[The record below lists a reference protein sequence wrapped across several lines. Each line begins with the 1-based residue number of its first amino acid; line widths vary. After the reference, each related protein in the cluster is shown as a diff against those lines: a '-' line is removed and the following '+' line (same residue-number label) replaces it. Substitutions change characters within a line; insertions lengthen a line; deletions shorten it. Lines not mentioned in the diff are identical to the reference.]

1 MNEKNAEIVG
11 GEHGLPKKTAPN
23 AALYLAEKHKKDGFS
38 PIYVGDSSVDMQ
50 TAANAGFDACGVLW
64 GFRDRAE
71 LEQFHPKFLAEN
83 AEELLKIILGE

>member
-11 GEHGLPKKTAPN
+11 GEHGLPKKTAPD

-38 PIYVGDSSVDMQ
+38 PIYIGDSSVDMQ